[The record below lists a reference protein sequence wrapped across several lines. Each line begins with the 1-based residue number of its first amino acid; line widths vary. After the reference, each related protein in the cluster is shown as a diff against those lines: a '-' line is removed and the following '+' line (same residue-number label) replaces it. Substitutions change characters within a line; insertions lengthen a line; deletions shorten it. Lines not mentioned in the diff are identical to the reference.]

1 MLGGRSGTAAALAT
15 AALAVLALAPVAL
28 ALPGDPGFTAT
39 TPADG
44 ATLPVDADGIPVAF
58 TCPLYRISDAGG
70 GFVQY
75 GGGDDYGVSFAR
87 AATLGPDGRLVDAV
101 ALGTGRVVPGTQDQ
115 CTSAMAAGG
124 ATRPQ
129 ETPGTYFWQV
139 WRVCVGCPT
148 GYEAGPVRR
157 LVLRSTARP
166 RLTVPA
172 RVYAG
177 FPVIATVTA
186 AGLPDGTPV
195 TVQRRR
201 GGAWVRVGSGT
212 VLSGRAE
219 PTVTLPRGAQR
230 LRVTAVSGSETVVSA
245 EVARAVR
252 GSGGRTTRVTAGR
265 YRGVAGNG
273 AGSVRFRVEG
283 RTIRGFTATVTML
296 CPGVTAGQLTT
307 QAGVAPVARIRLAP
321 DGSFVGA
328 TTAGRETSIRVRG
341 RLAGSR
347 LTGGRVELSV
357 GSCTGSGT
365 FRARRG

>member
-1 MLGGRSGTAAALAT
+1 
-15 AALAVLALAPVAL
+15 
-28 ALPGDPGFTAT
+28 
-39 TPADG
+39 
-44 ATLPVDADGIPVAF
+44 
-58 TCPLYRISDAGG
+58 
-70 GFVQY
+70 
-75 GGGDDYGVSFAR
+75 
-87 AATLGPDGRLVDAV
+87 
-101 ALGTGRVVPGTQDQ
+101 
-115 CTSAMAAGG
+115 
-124 ATRPQ
+124 
-129 ETPGTYFWQV
+129 
-139 WRVCVGCPT
+139 
-148 GYEAGPVRR
+148 VRR

-186 AGLPDGTPV
+186 AGLPDGTAV

-230 LRVTAVSGSETVVSA
+230 LRVKAVSGSETVVSA
-245 EVARAVR
+245 EIARVVR
-252 GSGGRTTRVTAGR
+252 GPGGRTTRVSAGR
-265 YRGVAGNG
+265 YRGVAGG

-283 RTIRGFTATVTML
+283 RTIRGFSATVTML

-347 LTGGRVELSV
+347 LTDGRV
-357 GSCTGSGT
+357 
-365 FRARRG
+365 